1 MSRLLIIG
9 YGNPLRGDDGF
20 GWQAASQLLD
30 RIADPEI
37 EVMAVQQLTPEL
49 MEPISRAGRVVFID
63 AAASGEPGVLEER
76 TLAPDTAFD
85 SHNFTHHSTP
95 GGLLAG
101 AQALFG
107 RAPEATLY
115 TVPGEDFGFG
125 ERLTPAV
132 EKALAEVVARVCA
145 AALYGAP

>member
-1 MSRLLIIG
+1 MPRLLIIG

-37 EVMAVQQLTPEL
+37 EVMALQQLTPEL
-49 MEPISRAGRVVFID
+49 MEPISRAGRAVFID
-63 AAASGEPGVLEER
+63 AAASGEPGVLQER
-76 TLAPDTAFD
+76 RLAPDSDFD
-85 SHNFTHHSTP
+85 SHDFTHHSTP

-101 AQALFG
+101 ALSLFG

-115 TVPGEDFGFG
+115 SVSGEDFGFG
-125 ERLTPAV
+125 ERLTPAI
-132 EKALAEVVARVCA
+132 EKALAEVVARICS
-145 AALYGAP
+145 AL

>member
-1 MSRLLIIG
+1 VEVSRVLIIG

-20 GWQAASQLLD
+20 GWQAATRLLGLV
-30 RIADPEI
+30 ADPEV

-63 AAASGEPGVLEER
+63 AAAAGEPGVLREVSVAADAESR
-76 TLAPDTAFD
+76 R
-85 SHNFTHHSTP
+85 FTHHATP

-101 AQALFG
+101 AAALFG

-115 TVPGEDFGFG
+115 SVPGQDFGFG
-125 ERLTPAV
+125 ESLTPAV

-145 AALYGAP
+145 GL

>member
-20 GWQAASQLLD
+20 GWQAATRLLD

-63 AAASGEPGVLEER
+63 AAASGEPGILEER
-76 TLAPDTAFD
+76 SLAADPDFD
-85 SHNFTHHSTP
+85 SHRFTHHSTP

-107 RAPEATLY
+107 RAPEAILY
-115 TVPGEDFGFG
+115 SVPGEDFGFG
-125 ERLTPAV
+125 EHLTLAV
-132 EKALAEVVARVCA
+132 ERAVTEVVARVCA
-145 AALYGAP
+145 AL